1 MLYLVS
7 YEELADGKRK
17 VRISKDEFMK
27 IYFELLKDGKSQYNG
42 EAVLFPESLIEK
54 NLDFQDVRQLSSS
67 VNSKIMKEKITEDQI
82 IDKLVK
88 TMDEIDKFIN
98 FVTLKKEESET
109 LVKYSDKVDPAAG
122 NLFHE
127 MEENLLDYRNKLDL
141 MLKTYVERNAPNTSS
156 LIGHKVTARLISLS
170 GGVRE
175 IAMSSSSTIQI
186 LGAEKAFFRF
196 KKGKG
201 TPPKHG
207 IIYEIPDI
215 YKAPRKLA
223 GKIARVYANG
233 IVKAARADMAGIKSD
248 IPQITKEKIEK
259 IKREFK
265 QN

>member
-7 YEELADGKRK
+7 YDELSDGVRK
-17 VRISKDEFMK
+17 IKISKDEFMK
-27 IYFELLKDGKSQYNG
+27 IYLELLRDGRSEYNG
-42 EAVLFPESLIEK
+42 ETIVFTDSLVKK
-54 NLDFQDVRQLSSS
+54 NLDLENIKELTSAINKS
-67 VNSKIMKEKITEDQI
+67 IMREKITEDQI

-88 TMDEIDKFIN
+88 MIDEIDKFIN

-109 LVKYSDKVDPAAG
+109 LIKYSDKIDPGATK
-122 NLFHE
+122 LFQE
-127 MEENLLDYRNKLDL
+127 LEENLLNYRDKLDS
-141 MLKTYVERNAPNTSS
+141 MLKSYVERNAPNTSS

-170 GGVRE
+170 GGIKE
-175 IAMSSSSTIQI
+175 IAMSSSSAIQI

-207 IIYEIPDI
+207 VIYEIPDI

-233 IVKAARADMAGIKSD
+233 IVKAARADLAGIKSD
-248 IPQITKEKIEK
+248 IPKRTKEKIEK
-259 IKREFK
+259 IKREFR
-265 QN
+265 